1 MRNWLRYFF
10 GTPQRAVW
18 TLAVVGL
25 ITVIIF
31 PGLLRTAANRLIA
44 ELSPLLGPVLAII
57 IVLGG
62 LRMILFGR
70 K

>member
-10 GTPQRAVW
+10 QTPQRAVW
-18 TLAVVGL
+18 TLTVVGL

-31 PGLLRTAANRLIA
+31 PG
-44 ELSPLLGPVLAII
+44 LGPVLAII